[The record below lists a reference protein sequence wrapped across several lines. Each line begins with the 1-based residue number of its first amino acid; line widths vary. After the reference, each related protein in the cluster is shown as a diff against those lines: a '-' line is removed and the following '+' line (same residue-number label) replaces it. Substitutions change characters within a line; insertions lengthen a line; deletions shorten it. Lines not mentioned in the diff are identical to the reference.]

1 MNNSLKSLDFIRL
14 TVFLA
19 LTALLSGCEA
29 PEQRAGDITL
39 VSGVA
44 ASNSASTPAPSPALQ
59 PASGV
64 PKYRIVNVVRT
75 KPECEGELCPSITF
89 KRLSFEGYER
99 FNGFLER
106 SLLSIA
112 LVDTSESKTFR
123 SLSALANAFWK
134 TAEDRYEIV
143 LGAEVTR
150 ATPSIVV
157 IELQSYAYTGGAH
170 GMSTTQYI
178 NWTPTQDKILTLK
191 DLILPG
197 RMRAFE
203 AVLKKQ
209 HSKWLETNE
218 FAQPD
223 KAEYI
228 KTWPFQFSDNAALMS
243 DGIAVT
249 FGHYVLGPYALGM
262 PTILVPFSE
271 LKGIINSGLL
281 SKLKIQ
287 G

>member
-1 MNNSLKSLDFIRL
+1 MNLYHWTTLSKWTSFF
-14 TVFLA
+14 V
-19 LTALLSGCEA
+19 LTAMLSACKV
-29 PEQRAGDITL
+29 PDQRAADITL
-39 VSGVA
+39 GSGAA
-44 ASNSASTPAPSPALQ
+44 ASSAAVTPPPSLKVP
-59 PASGV
+59 SGV
-64 PKYRIVNVVRT
+64 PKYRVVSVVRS
-75 KPECEGELCPSITF
+75 KPECEGDLCPSITF
-89 KRLSFEGYER
+89 KRLSFEGFER

-106 SLLSIA
+106 SLLAIA
-112 LVDTSESKTFR
+112 LVDTSETKTFR
-123 SLSALANAFWK
+123 SLSELANAFWK

-143 LGAEVTR
+143 LGAEVKR
-150 ATPSIVV
+150 ATPAIVV

-170 GMSTTQYI
+170 GMSTAQFI
-178 NWTPTQDKILTLK
+178 NWTPAYDRILTLK

-209 HSKWLETNE
+209 HAKWLETNE
-218 FAQPD
+218 FAQSD
-223 KAEYI
+223 KAGYL
-228 KTWPFQFSDNAALMS
+228 KMWPFQFSDNAAVMS

-262 PTILVPFSE
+262 PTILVPYSE
-271 LKGIINSGLL
+271 LKGIINSDLL